1 MEVPYFSIIL
11 LIGGLVGLGVGA
23 ELTINCSIKT
33 AWRFGLSPF
42 LIGLTLVSIGTSIPE
57 MAIGIAGGLDRLN
70 GIETSGIVVGNY
82 VGSVLNQM
90 TIILG
95 ICGLLGT
102 LAVSKKIT
110 KKIGSALI
118 ASLLLFFIII
128 LDYKI
133 TILEG
138 FVLIIAYIG
147 FTSYLIFHKKKL
159 ESFEISV
166 LEDRISGFKV
176 CKMEEPA
183 YLDVVLLIA
192 GITVIGLGADAVLMA
207 GIELATF
214 MNVEQS
220 VIGLIFVG
228 FGTGIPELIVS
239 ARALSKG
246 DVSISVGNLLGS
258 SITDILLSTGIGA
271 VIAGFI
277 IDKKTLL
284 FNTPITIA
292 MTFLALIFLMTGEK
306 LDRKESLLLI
316 IVYIFIAFFVFL
328 I

>member
-1 MEVPYFSIIL
+1 MDFPYFSIIV

-57 MAIGIAGGLDRLN
+57 MAVGIAGGIDRLE

-82 VGSVLNQM
+82 VGSVLNVM

-95 ICGLLGT
+95 ICGLFGT
-102 LAVSKKIT
+102 LVVSKKTT
-110 KKIGSALI
+110 KRIGSALM

-138 FVLIIAYIG
+138 FVLIITYIG
-147 FTSYLIFHKKKL
+147 FTSYLIYHEKKL
-159 ESFEISV
+159 ESLEIPV
-166 LEDRISGFKV
+166 LEDKIRGFKV
-176 CKMEEPA
+176 CKMEDPA
-183 YLDVVLLIA
+183 HLDIILLIV
-192 GITVIGLGADAVLMA
+192 GIIVIGLGADAVIMA

-214 MNVEQS
+214 MSVEQS
-220 VIGLIFVG
+220 AIGLIFVG

-258 SITDILLSTGIGA
+258 SITDILLATGMGA
-271 VIAGFI
+271 MIAGFI

-284 FNTPITIA
+284 VNTPITIA
-292 MTFLALIFLMTGEK
+292 MTLLALIFLMTGEK

-316 IVYIFIAFFVFL
+316 IAYIFIAVFVFL